1 MKKPW
6 LSLIVFLLYAS
17 LKAQSPLDFKAS
29 FHADNLPLKDAL
41 FLFAQQSNLNLTF
54 SSGLIPPGK
63 RITIHVKQKQVR
75 KILDQMLSGTDV
87 SYTATGTQ
95 IVLLAQPL
103 RPEARH
109 FTLSG
114 FISDGETG
122 EKVAGALVYK
132 IVEQAGTYTNEF
144 GYYSLDLAEGQ
155 TRLLVS
161 YLGYAPDT
169 LTVIIDNDEVQNIE
183 LSPAFLEEVLVNA
196 VADSILLE
204 SRGPDIIH
212 LNMEQIGKLASLGG
226 EADVLRTAYSLPG
239 IQTGAD
245 GFGGVAVRGG
255 NVDQN
260 LFLLDGV
267 PIYNAAHGVGVFSI
281 FNSSAIRSAKFL
293 KGSFP
298 AQYGGRISSV
308 WDIQTK
314 EGNSK
319 HLEGEVDIGLSSG
332 KLTLEGPIAKG
343 RGAFFVS
350 GRRAFFDF
358 FSVPITT
365 RLRNKDGVDGYISYF
380 FNDLNFKSNYLLNA
394 KNRIYFSYYQGL
406 DDFKDVYEQTRLFQ
420 DTAVFLKD
428 NEVVNWGNRVT
439 VLRWNHTYNAKV
451 FGNIT
456 LTYNKYLYE
465 SKDLVDLKSVR
476 SKEQLSRNVL
486 LLKYNSGVE
495 DLALKTDFDVSAIAQ
510 HRMRFGASVIKHQ
523 FQPGIISFDQAT
535 FIDSISVDTLGEWN
549 KVPLESYEFD
559 AYVQDELR
567 LTSYLD
573 ANIGFRASALF
584 AGGAIYF
591 SPQPRLVLNFLANR
605 KLSFHASAARMTQF
619 LHLLSPTSIG
629 LPKDLWVSAT
639 RKIPPQQSWQFSTGL
654 TRHLVPGVEIDLEGY
669 YKSMKNLLIFKGSVL
684 DEVNSMNWQDV
695 VSTGEGEAYGVELL
709 FKRQTG
715 KLLGWL
721 GYTLANTERQF
732 DKEINNG
739 EAFPFRLDHRHS
751 VDLQLLYKLNK
762 NWEFALGFK
771 YASGSAFTFPSQE
784 YELVQP
790 PGSSPTDIL
799 PLPRVIDQLNG
810 ERLPAYHKL
819 DFSFNRYF
827 FRKNGVHTLVFGF
840 YNVYNRKNPLYIT
853 LRDKFQRNGEIMR
866 EVIQVSLLPIFPTL
880 RYKFEFR

>member
-1 MKKPW
+1 
-6 LSLIVFLLYAS
+6 
-17 LKAQSPLDFKAS
+17 
-29 FHADNLPLKDAL
+29 
-41 FLFAQQSNLNLTF
+41 
-54 SSGLIPPGK
+54 
-63 RITIHVKQKQVR
+63 
-75 KILDQMLSGTDV
+75 
-87 SYTATGTQ
+87 
-95 IVLLAQPL
+95 
-103 RPEARH
+103 
-109 FTLSG
+109 
-114 FISDGETG
+114 
-122 EKVAGALVYK
+122 
-132 IVEQAGTYTNEF
+132 
-144 GYYSLDLAEGQ
+144 
-155 TRLLVS
+155 
-161 YLGYAPDT
+161 
-169 LTVIIDNDEVQNIE
+169 
-183 LSPAFLEEVLVNA
+183 
-196 VADSILLE
+196 
-204 SRGPDIIH
+204 
-212 LNMEQIGKLASLGG
+212 
-226 EADVLRTAYSLPG
+226 
-239 IQTGAD
+239 
-245 GFGGVAVRGG
+245 
-255 NVDQN
+255 

-267 PIYNAAHGVGVFSI
+267 PVYNATHGVGVFSI
-281 FNSSAIRSAKFL
+281 FNSSAIRSAKL
-293 KGSFP
+293 IKGSFP

-319 HLEGEVDIGLSSG
+319 YLEGEMDIGLSSG

-343 RGAFFVS
+343 RGSFFVS
-350 GRRAFFDF
+350 GRRALFDF
-358 FSVPITT
+358 YSVPITT

-380 FNDLNFKSNYLLNA
+380 FNDLNLKSNYLLNA

-439 VLRWNHTYNAKV
+439 ALRWNHTYNAKV
-451 FGNIT
+451 FGNT
-456 LTYNKYLYE
+456 TFTYSKYFYE

-476 SKEQLSRNVL
+476 SKELLSRNVL
-486 LLKYNSGVE
+486 LLKYNSNVE
-495 DLALKTDFDVSAIAQ
+495 DFALKTDFDLSAIAQ

-535 FIDSISVDTLGEWN
+535 YIDSISLDTLGEWN
-549 KVPLESYEFD
+549 KVPLESYEFV

-567 LTSYLD
+567 LTPYLD

-584 AGGAIYF
+584 VGGALYF
-591 SPQPRLVLNFLANR
+591 SPQPRLLLNFFSNR

-654 TRHLVPGVEIDLEGY
+654 TRHIVPGVEVDLEGY
-669 YKSMKNLLIFKGSVL
+669 YKSMKNLLIFTGSVL
-684 DEVNSMNWQDV
+684 DEVNSTNWQDV

-709 FKRQTG
+709 FKKQTG

-721 GYTLANTERQF
+721 GYTLANTERKF
-732 DKEINNG
+732 GKEINKG

-751 VDLQLLYKLNK
+751 FDLQLLYKLNK

-790 PGSSPTDIL
+790 PGSPPTDIL
-799 PLPRVIDQLNG
+799 PLPRVIDKLNG

-827 FRKNGVHTLVFGF
+827 FGKIGAHTIVFGF

-853 LRDKFQRNGEIMR
+853 LRDKFQRDGEIKR
-866 EVIQVSLLPIFPTL
+866 EVAQVSLLPIFPTL